1 MPHPKYTIFPIAFFI
16 GFFFCVQVS
25 SAWAQSV
32 AFTFDD
38 GPNLEETPKLTPSAR
53 NQAML
58 DALAKHGVR
67 ATLFVTVN
75 YGANQSAGLELA
87 RAWGLAGHAIG
98 NHTMSHPDLN
108 SATLS
113 LAQYQQELLACD
125 RVISTLPGYQRWFRF
140 PYLREGNTLE
150 KRDGMR
156 LFLKQEG
163 YRNAYVSLDTSD
175 WRLNEKLVEVLKRD
189 GNADVTAI
197 KQAYLSHLRQRALA
211 YRQLSQKLQGRDIPQ
226 VLLMHHNLLNALW
239 LDAAITMFKEMG
251 WSITTAAAAFEDP
264 VYQLMPE
271 RAAPGQS
278 LLLSMARTLGLGKVQ
293 GWERLVDDGDFEIE
307 ALKATGL

>member
-1 MPHPKYTIFPIAFFI
+1 MPRPKNFILSIAFFI
-16 GFFFCVQVS
+16 SFFLSAQVS
-25 SAWAQSV
+25 SVWAQSV

-38 GPNLEETPKLTPSAR
+38 GPNLEETPRLSSSAR

-58 DALAKHGVR
+58 DALAKHSVK

-87 RAWGLAGHAIG
+87 RAWGPAGHAIG

-156 LFLKQEG
+156 LFMKQEG

-175 WRLNEKLVEVLKRD
+175 WRLKENWLKCSKGMAMPMSPRSSRPICRTCVSARWPIASSRRNYR
-189 GNADVTAI
+189 GAI
-197 KQAYLSHLRQRALA
+197 SRRYC
-211 YRQLSQKLQGRDIPQ
+211 
-226 VLLMHHNLLNALW
+226 
-239 LDAAITMFKEMG
+239 
-251 WSITTAAAAFEDP
+251 
-264 VYQLMPE
+264 
-271 RAAPGQS
+271 
-278 LLLSMARTLGLGKVQ
+278 
-293 GWERLVDDGDFEIE
+293 
-307 ALKATGL
+307 